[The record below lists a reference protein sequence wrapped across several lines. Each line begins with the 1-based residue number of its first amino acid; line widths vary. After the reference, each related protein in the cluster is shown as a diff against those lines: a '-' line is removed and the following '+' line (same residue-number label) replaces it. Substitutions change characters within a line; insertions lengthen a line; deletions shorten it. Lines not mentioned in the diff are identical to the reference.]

1 MTCPAGENETLSPE
15 KVAEIVEN
23 RLSQQDMTSEG
34 GCSVDFQTSLKCF
47 LDEYVTALKKAR
59 ERFGLI
65 ESLAGMEN
73 SATVEKIVLH
83 ISGVT
88 ARQLEVLIIVSRTFN
103 NCYIFPFPFP
113 ILFSKRKGW
122 SMLLY
127 FYSNA

>member
-1 MTCPAGENETLSPE
+1 M
-15 KVAEIVEN
+15 AEIVEN

-73 SATVEKIVLH
+73 SANVEKIVLH

-88 ARQLEVLIIVSRTFN
+88 ARQLEVLIIVFQTFN
-103 NCYIFPFPFP
+103 NFTFF
-113 ILFSKRKGW
+113 LF
-122 SMLLY
+122 
-127 FYSNA
+127 FFQVCF